1 MSFSA
6 DNDRANMANNPE
18 VTEIIRGLND
28 WRGKTLAQIR
38 TLVKKADAELAEEVK
53 WKKPS
58 RPEGVP
64 VWEHD
69 GIVCVGEALK
79 NAVRLTFPK
88 GARINASKTL
98 FNARLESNTVRAID
112 FHQDDPVDEAA
123 LGSLILEAVALN
135 TGHSA
140 SGDRDGGIAPSDDPM
155 SAAPTMAKPALHRR

>member
-1 MSFSA
+1 
-6 DNDRANMANNPE
+6 MANNPE

-88 GARINASKTL
+88 GASIKDPKRL
-98 FNARLESNTVRAID
+98 FNARLDSNSVRAID
-112 FHQDDPVDEAA
+112 FHAGEAVDEAA
-123 LGSLILEAVALN
+123 VKAIVLQAVRLN
-135 TGHSA
+135 TA
-140 SGDRDGGIAPSDDPM
+140 RVV
-155 SAAPTMAKPALHRR
+155 KQ